1 MKIQEKNIRFMDA
14 KKGMIHHLTMSAKIL
29 RGSRE
34 MTVNMGTKTYEM
46 SRKQAKAILGTAK
59 KLADCNIYGIEK
71 GNVVIM
77 LNEKYEDDMSLKKAV
92 EEYKKKGFKVHW
104 K

>member
-1 MKIQEKNIRFMDA
+1 
-14 KKGMIHHLTMSAKIL
+14 
-29 RGSRE
+29 

-46 SRKQAKAILGTAK
+46 SRKQVKAILGTAK
-59 KLADCNIYGIEK
+59 KFANCNISGIEK

-77 LNEKYEDDMSLKKAV
+77 LNEKYDDDMSLKKAV
-92 EEYKKKGFKVHW
+92 LEYKKKGFKVHW

>member
-1 MKIQEKNIRFMDA
+1 MIVNI
-14 KKGMIHHLTMSAKIL
+14 
-29 RGSRE
+29 
-34 MTVNMGTKTYEM
+34 GTKTCEM
-46 SRKQAKAILGTAK
+46 SRKQVKAILGTATK
-59 KLADCNIYGIEK
+59 FANCNIYGIEK

>member
-1 MKIQEKNIRFMDA
+1 
-14 KKGMIHHLTMSAKIL
+14 
-29 RGSRE
+29 
-34 MTVNMGTKTYEM
+34 MTVNMVTQTYEM
-46 SRKQAKAILGTAK
+46 SSKQAKAILGTAK
-59 KLADCNIYGIEK
+59 KLANCNIYGIEK

-92 EEYKKKGFKVHW
+92 EEYKKKGFKVYW

>member
-1 MKIQEKNIRFMDA
+1 
-14 KKGMIHHLTMSAKIL
+14 MI
-29 RGSRE
+29 
-34 MTVNMGTKTYEM
+34 VNMGAKIYEM
-46 SRKQAKAILGTAK
+46 SRKQTKAILGTAK
-59 KLADCNIYGIEK
+59 KLANCNIYGIEK

>member
-1 MKIQEKNIRFMDA
+1 
-14 KKGMIHHLTMSAKIL
+14 
-29 RGSRE
+29 
-34 MTVNMGTKTYEM
+34 MTVNMGTQTYEM
-46 SRKQAKAILGTAK
+46 SRKQAKAGTAK
-59 KLADCNIYGIEK
+59 KLANCNIYGIEK

-77 LNEKYEDDMSLKKAV
+77 LNEKYEDDVSLKKSV

>member
-1 MKIQEKNIRFMDA
+1 
-14 KKGMIHHLTMSAKIL
+14 
-29 RGSRE
+29 
-34 MTVNMGTKTYEM
+34 MTVNMGTQTYEM
-46 SRKQAKAILGTAK
+46 NHKQAKAILGAAK

-92 EEYKKKGFKVHW
+92 EEYKKKGFEVHW

>member
-1 MKIQEKNIRFMDA
+1 
-14 KKGMIHHLTMSAKIL
+14 
-29 RGSRE
+29 

-59 KLADCNIYGIEK
+59 KLANCNIYGIEK
-71 GNVVIM
+71 DNVVIM
-77 LNEKYEDDMSLKKAV
+77 LNEKYDDDMSLKKAV
-92 EEYKKKGFKVHW
+92 AEYKKKGFKVHW

>member
-1 MKIQEKNIRFMDA
+1 
-14 KKGMIHHLTMSAKIL
+14 MI
-29 RGSRE
+29 
-34 MTVNMGTKTYEM
+34 VNMGTKTYEM
-46 SRKQAKAILGTAK
+46 SRKQVKAILGTAK
-59 KLADCNIYGIEK
+59 ELANCNIYGIEK

>member
-1 MKIQEKNIRFMDA
+1 
-14 KKGMIHHLTMSAKIL
+14 
-29 RGSRE
+29 
-34 MTVNMGTKTYEM
+34 MGTKTYEM
-46 SRKQAKAILGTAK
+46 SRKQVKAILGTSK
-59 KLADCNIYGIEK
+59 KFANCNIYGIEK

-92 EEYKKKGFKVHW
+92 EDYKKKGFKVHW

>member
-1 MKIQEKNIRFMDA
+1 
-14 KKGMIHHLTMSAKIL
+14 
-29 RGSRE
+29 

-46 SRKQAKAILGTAK
+46 SSKQAKAILETAK

-71 GNVVIM
+71 GNIVIM
-77 LNEKYEDDMSLKKAV
+77 LNEKYEDDKSLKKAV
-92 EEYKKKGFKVHW
+92 GEYEAKGFKVYW

>member
-1 MKIQEKNIRFMDA
+1 
-14 KKGMIHHLTMSAKIL
+14 
-29 RGSRE
+29 
-34 MTVNMGTKTYEM
+34 MTVNIGAKTYEM
-46 SRKQAKAILGTAK
+46 SRKQAKAILGTAN
-59 KLADCNIYGIEK
+59 KLSDCNIYGIEK

-92 EEYKKKGFKVHW
+92 GEYKKKGFKVHW

>member
-1 MKIQEKNIRFMDA
+1 
-14 KKGMIHHLTMSAKIL
+14 
-29 RGSRE
+29 

-46 SRKQAKAILGTAK
+46 RRKQAKAILETAK

-71 GNVVIM
+71 GDVVIM
-77 LNEKYEDDMSLKKAV
+77 LNEKYEDDMSLKKAIG
-92 EEYKKKGFKVHW
+92 EYEAKGFKVHW

>member
-1 MKIQEKNIRFMDA
+1 
-14 KKGMIHHLTMSAKIL
+14 
-29 RGSRE
+29 
-34 MTVNMGTKTYEM
+34 MTVNMGTQTYEM
-46 SRKQAKAILGTAK
+46 SRKQAKAILETAK

-77 LNEKYEDDMSLKKAV
+77 LNEKYEEDMSLKKAV
-92 EEYKKKGFKVHW
+92 GEYEAKGFKVHW

>member
-1 MKIQEKNIRFMDA
+1 
-14 KKGMIHHLTMSAKIL
+14 
-29 RGSRE
+29 

-59 KLADCNIYGIEK
+59 KLANCNIYGIEK

-77 LNEKYEDDMSLKKAV
+77 LNEKYEDDISLKKAV
-92 EEYKKKGFKVHW
+92 VEYKKKGFKVHW

>member
-1 MKIQEKNIRFMDA
+1 
-14 KKGMIHHLTMSAKIL
+14 MI
-29 RGSRE
+29 
-34 MTVNMGTKTYEM
+34 VNMGNKTYEM
-46 SRKQAKAILGTAK
+46 THKQAKAILGTAK
-59 KLADCNIYGIEK
+59 KIANCNIYGVEK

-92 EEYKKKGFKVHW
+92 GQYKKKGFKVYW

>member
-1 MKIQEKNIRFMDA
+1 
-14 KKGMIHHLTMSAKIL
+14 MI
-29 RGSRE
+29 
-34 MTVNMGTKTYEM
+34 VNMGAKTHEM
-46 SRKQAKAILGTAK
+46 RRKQAKAILGTAK

-71 GNVVIM
+71 GDVVIM

-92 EEYKKKGFKVHW
+92 GEYEAKGFKVYW

>member
-1 MKIQEKNIRFMDA
+1 
-14 KKGMIHHLTMSAKIL
+14 
-29 RGSRE
+29 

-46 SRKQAKAILGTAK
+46 SHKQAKVILGTAK
-59 KLADCNIYGIEK
+59 KFANCNIYGIEK
-71 GNVVIM
+71 DDVVIM

-92 EEYKKKGFKVHW
+92 GEYKKKGFKVHW